1 MAKAFYRHA
10 RNYIYSPLAD
20 CVVSSVKSLQLFSN
34 SIQWFSCEG
43 SERDLSLF
51 ERNTELVRNRNEY
64 RHDSTNFSN
73 VKAGALVSDRQE
85 LKACSPSSCL
95 FNPYHKRWLRSNRI
109 ALSLTLYSQ
118 QRQFSHCFI
127 AFLPACLL
135 LTSVAV
141 SHIIVSSPARLTE

>member
-1 MAKAFYRHA
+1 MAK
-10 RNYIYSPLAD
+10 RNFTGTQGIIFTVRWPTVLD
-20 CVVSSVKSLQLFSN
+20 FVHEHVVSSVKSLQLVSN

-64 RHDSTNFSN
+64 RHDSTNFTN

-85 LKACSPSSCL
+85 LKARSPSSRL

-127 AFLPACLL
+127 AFLPACL
-135 LTSVAV
+135 T
-141 SHIIVSSPARLTE
+141 HHTC